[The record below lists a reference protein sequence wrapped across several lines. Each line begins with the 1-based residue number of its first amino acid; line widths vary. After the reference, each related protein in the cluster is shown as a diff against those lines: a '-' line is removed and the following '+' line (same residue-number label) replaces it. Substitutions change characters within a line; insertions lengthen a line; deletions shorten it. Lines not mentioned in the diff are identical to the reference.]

1 MFRAMLRAHWLWSRL
16 FLLVLTLLAFAV
28 PLVMARRFSARTDY
42 ADIPWA
48 LGAQRE
54 YGFVYPILAGAIG
67 LVVALS
73 AWSADHR
80 GRHIYAL
87 SLPIPRWNFVLLRF
101 GAGAVLVAL
110 PVVGLWMGALVAS
123 AATPLSAG
131 LHAYPT
137 ILALRFGLAAFVAYA
152 LFFAVSAGTNRTAG
166 FVIGSIAALVAVQVL
181 LNTLELDA
189 DILSPITAGLMLWP
203 GPFEVFTGRWMLFD
217 V

>member
-1 MFRAMLRAHWLWSRL
+1 MFRAMLRTHWLWSRL
-16 FLLVLTLLAFAV
+16 FLFVVTLAAFAV
-28 PLVMARRFSARTDY
+28 PLFMARVFSARAQITM
-42 ADIPWA
+42 ISWA
-48 LGAQRE
+48 LDAQRA
-54 YGFVYPILAGAIG
+54 YGFMYPILAGAVG
-67 LVVALS
+67 LVLALT

-80 GRHIYAL
+80 GKHIYAL

-101 GAGAVLVAL
+101 GAGAVLLAL
-110 PVVGLWMGALVAS
+110 PVVGLWLGALVAS
-123 AATPLSAG
+123 AATPLPAS

-152 LFFAVSAGTNRTAG
+152 LFFAVSAGSNRTAG
-166 FVIGSIAALVAVQVL
+166 FVLGTIAALVVVQVL

>member
-16 FLLVLTLLAFAV
+16 FLLMLTLAAFAV
-28 PLVMARRFSARTDY
+28 PLFMAREFSARTQLTM
-42 ADIPWA
+42 IPWA
-48 LGAQRE
+48 LDAQRE
-54 YGFVYPILAGAIG
+54 FGFMYPILAGAVG
-67 LVVALS
+67 LVLALT

-80 GRHIYAL
+80 GKHIYAL

-101 GAGAVLVAL
+101 GAGAVLLAL
-110 PVVGLWMGALVAS
+110 PVVGLWFGALVAS
-123 AATPLSAG
+123 AATPLPAA

-152 LFFAVSAGTNRTAG
+152 LFFAVSAGSNRTAG
-166 FVIGSIAALVAVQVL
+166 FVLGTIAALIALQVL

>member
-16 FLLVLTLLAFAV
+16 FLLVSTLAAFAA
-28 PLVMARRFSARTDY
+28 PLLMARGFSARNQLGMFG
-42 ADIPWA
+42 WA
-48 LGAQRE
+48 LDAQRE
-54 YGFVYPILAGAIG
+54 YGFVYPLLAGAVG
-67 LVVALS
+67 LILALT

-80 GRHIYAL
+80 GKHIYAL

-101 GAGAVLVAL
+101 GAGAVLLAL
-110 PVVGLWMGALVAS
+110 PVVGLWLGALVAS
-123 AATPLSAG
+123 ATTVLPAS

-152 LFFAVSAGTNRTAG
+152 LFFAVSAGSNRTAG
-166 FVIGSIAALVAVQVL
+166 VFLGTIAGLVVVQIL
-181 LNTLELDA
+181 LNTLELDV
-189 DILSPITAGLMLWP
+189 DILGPITAGLMLWP